1 MVSES
6 DGNGVREYR
15 LESDIATVMVFE
27 SNGYG
32 VREYRTSEAEDARHQ
47 HRARHRCHTGV
58 TLLLHHTPRAGRAR
72 SSSLRC
78 QSNGYGVKVTDMVL
92 EKNGYGVRDN
102 GYGARDNGYAVR
114 EEGSWC

>member
-58 TLLLHHTPRAGRAR
+58 TLVLHCCYTTHHAR
-72 SSSLRC
+72 DVHAAPLC
-78 QSNGYGVKVTDMVL
+78 GVKVTVMVL
-92 EKNGYGVRDN
+92 K
-102 GYGARDNGYAVR
+102 
-114 EEGSWC
+114 